1 MEYIPIIIPK
11 MINSYSHTNMNTCSS
26 RDNSIDTNKIIE
38 KLKDKIM
45 ELEKSVEK
53 YKKESEAN
61 FRKYKKVTRENYYIH
76 FSKRN

>member
-1 MEYIPIIIPK
+1 
-11 MINSYSHTNMNTCSS
+11 MINSNTDTDIDHCST
-26 RDNSIDTNKIIE
+26 RDNSIDTNEMII
-38 KLKDKIM
+38 KLKDKII

-61 FRKYKKVTRENYYIH
+61 FRKYKKVTRENYYIK